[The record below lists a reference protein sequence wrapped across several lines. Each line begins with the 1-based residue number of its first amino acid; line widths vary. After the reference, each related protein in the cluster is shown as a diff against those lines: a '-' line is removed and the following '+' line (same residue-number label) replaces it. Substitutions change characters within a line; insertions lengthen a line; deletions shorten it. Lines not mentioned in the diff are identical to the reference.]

1 MNAQDERERSQTLC
15 RQLMQLG
22 PKGMGRFLG
31 PSPGFRIPG
40 PVRATARYRCFPA
53 LRAVVQSVEI
63 VNRGKR
69 KSPPLNELYCLYLP
83 LAVDLKD
90 RPFAI
95 TFGGMAG
102 VQNTGSYPPPVYGPT
117 EVTFGAVPTGK
128 TAMNP
133 LRWWSG
139 HRHLELGSNA
149 AGQAC
154 SPHLPI
160 AMLGWQVDGNEMGL
174 WFALEWSGQWKM
186 EVLMEVDGTF
196 VVKAC
201 PLVKDLTLE
210 PGESLALPPVHVG
223 VFGGNGQ
230 TREDGSNSI
239 RRYIRDTIT
248 PTVEGKK
255 PTALLAY
262 DHWMGI
268 HGDISERLLRR
279 QAVAAARLGLE
290 YFVVD
295 AGWFAGT
302 GAWFDSVGNWE
313 RVDRRKFPRGL
324 EPLAKFVKEKGL
336 KFGLWFEPE
345 RAAAESD
352 WALQHP
358 KWFLQGERPGM
369 LNLDL
374 SRTDAQDG
382 LLEMLSGYIQRLD
395 IRWLRWDYNQGPAP
409 YWHKADPTGKIQF
422 AYVAGL
428 YRVWD
433 ELLARHSNLMLDL
446 GWRMDFGSMR
456 RSATTIMADY
466 AEDPHIVR
474 IMQTGGARGI
484 PANYLNGFTY
494 QGKDD
499 ALLLSKLALVSR
511 MAGSFTLGGRIDR
524 YSGRDFHTLKR
535 YLDGYRRFRHL
546 LTEDFY
552 ALTPMPLRAGE
563 LDIVEFC
570 DPHRGEAVI
579 LVYAA
584 QTVERHVTVQP
595 KGLRRGCKYRI
606 IDPFTGRQR
615 QASTGSL
622 LMRNGFDV
630 RIGPDTAQAYV
641 LQPLED

>member
-1 MNAQDERERSQTLC
+1 MKNQTLY
-15 RQLMQLG
+15 RQLVLLG
-22 PKGMGRFLG
+22 PDGLGKFLR
-31 PSPGFRIPG
+31 PARGFRISG
-40 PVRATARYRCFPA
+40 SVHATAGYKCFPEH
-53 LRAVVQSVEI
+53 RVVVQSVQV
-63 VNRGKR
+63 VNRGRR
-69 KSPPLNELYCLYLP
+69 KSAALNELDCLYLS
-83 LAVDLKD
+83 LAVTLKD
-90 RPFAI
+90 RPFAL

-102 VQNTGSYPPPVYGPT
+102 VENTGSYPPPAYRPT
-117 EVTFGAVPTGK
+117 EVTFGAMPTNK

-160 AMLGWQVDGNEMGL
+160 AMLGWHADGDEMGL

-186 EVLMEVDGTF
+186 EILTEVDGTF

-201 PLVKDLTLE
+201 PLTKGITLA
-210 PGESLALPPVHVG
+210 PGESLVLPAIHVG
-223 VFGGNGQ
+223 VFGGKGQ
-230 TREDGSNSI
+230 TREDGTNSI

-248 PTVEGKK
+248 PNVEGKR
-255 PTALLAY
+255 PQALLAY

-279 QAVAAARLGLE
+279 QAVVAAKLGLE

-302 GAWFDSVGNWE
+302 RAWFNSVGNWE
-313 RVDRRKFPRGL
+313 RVDRKKFPHGL
-324 EPLAKFVKEKGL
+324 EPLAQFVKEKGL

-345 RAAAESD
+345 RAAAGSD
-352 WALQHP
+352 WAVQHP
-358 KWFLQGERPGM
+358 RWFLSGERPGM
-369 LNLDL
+369 LNLDI
-374 SRTDAQDG
+374 SRRDAQDG

-433 ELLARHSNLMLDL
+433 ELLARHPNLMVDL

-474 IMQTGGARGI
+474 IMQTGGARVI
-484 PANYLNGFTY
+484 PANCLNGFTY

-499 ALLLSKLALVSR
+499 DLLLSKLAMVSR
-511 MAGSFTLGGRIDR
+511 MAGSLTLGGRIHR
-524 YSGRDFHTLKR
+524 YVGRDLRTLKR

-570 DPHRGEAVI
+570 DPHSGEAVV

-584 QTVERHVTVQP
+584 QTVQRNVMVRP
-595 KGLRRGCKYRI
+595 RGLKSGHRYRV
-606 IDPFTGRQR
+606 IDPFTGRAHQV
-615 QASTGSL
+615 ANGSV
-622 LMRNGFDV
+622 LMRNGFGITVDS
-630 RIGPDTAQAYV
+630 DTAQAFI
-641 LQPLED
+641 LQPIEK